1 MALLVRRP
9 VGRPSRPAGG
19 GAGQKNPLVR
29 YEGSQLICIAVY
41 HSAMKNRP
49 AYAITSVDRA
59 LHLAQLLRQE
69 GPLHL
74 AEAAE
79 RLGVARSTA
88 HRLLAMLVYRGFA
101 EQDEDRRYVAGA
113 LLGPAAINPE
123 PVSALRSAA
132 LPHLKALV
140 DDVQET
146 ANLVIRVGDEV
157 RFIAS
162 VECDRSLRVGDRSGQ
177 TLPAH
182 LASGGK
188 ALLATLPDDEVDRL
202 LAHPLT
208 VDERHVLIREL
219 RLVRRRGFAV
229 NDQQT
234 ESGVTAIAMVV
245 PGGGASRAAISVAL
259 PTVRFSPAR
268 MLHLTERLTAA
279 ARAAERDIDAVTP
292 SMAGGCGDGG
302 RPLPFRV
309 PDPPRD

>member
-1 MALLVRRP
+1 
-9 VGRPSRPAGG
+9 
-19 GAGQKNPLVR
+19 
-29 YEGSQLICIAVY
+29 
-41 HSAMKNRP
+41 MKNRP
-49 AYAITSVDRA
+49 AYAIASVDRA

-101 EQDEDRRYVAGA
+101 EQDDDRRYVAGA

-123 PVSALRSAA
+123 PVSLLRSAA

-140 DDVQET
+140 DDVRET

-202 LAHPLT
+202 LARPLA
-208 VDERHVLIREL
+208 VDERHALIREL

-229 NDQQT
+229 NDQRT
-234 ESGVTAIAMVV
+234 ESGVTALAMAVR
-245 PGGGASRAAISVAL
+245 GGSGAPRAAISLAL

-268 MLHLTERLTAA
+268 MLHLAERLAVV
-279 ARAAERDIDAVTP
+279 ARAAERDIDAVAP
-292 SMAGGCGDGG
+292 SLAGGCGDGEH
-302 RPLPFRV
+302 PLSFRV
-309 PDPPRD
+309 QGPPRD